1 MLARLG
7 LTDEEVERMG
17 EQLTQVLDYI
27 AALQRIDTS
36 QVPPTAQ
43 VGGQSDVA
51 RGDEPRPSL
60 PNDVVTANA
69 PARADSFFSVP
80 AVLDDDAP
88 DLVHPD
94 LGREAQND

>member
-7 LTDEEVERMG
+7 LTDEEVERMR
-17 EQLTQVLDYI
+17 EQLTHVLDYI

-43 VGGQSDVA
+43 VGGQSDVM
-51 RGDEPRPSL
+51 RTDEPRPSL
-60 PNDVVTANA
+60 PNEQITANA
-69 PARADSFFSVP
+69 PTREDPFFTVP

-88 DLVHPD
+88 DLVHIEQD
-94 LGREAQND
+94 KEERDA